1 MVSAAWR
8 TRSPTSAAL
17 SDSSSSSRA
26 DWSRAIAWHLSTSC
40 LAVTRRG
47 SRGGL
52 FVLVRHAEEEAGS
65 YTTQRDVTFGSAQ
78 LGSAGPDL
86 AQPSSAWLAWASLL
100 WPAQAGLARLGP
112 ARLPRPG

>member
-17 SDSSSSSRA
+17 SDSRSSSRA

-40 LAVTRRG
+40 LAVARRG

-65 YTTQRDVTFGSAQ
+65 YTTQRDVTRRTLNGEGADDPLNPGPGTATRRTQGS
-78 LGSAGPDL
+78 SPE
-86 AQPSSAWLAWASLL
+86 S
-100 WPAQAGLARLGP
+100 
-112 ARLPRPG
+112 

>member
-65 YTTQRDVTFGSAQ
+65 YTTQRDVTWRAAPVAAPAS
-78 LGSAGPDL
+78 LAGTPRGGAWRL
-86 AQPSSAWLAWASLL
+86 AQEPAGQPGWL
-100 WPAQAGLARLGP
+100 LAVGP
-112 ARLPRPG
+112 